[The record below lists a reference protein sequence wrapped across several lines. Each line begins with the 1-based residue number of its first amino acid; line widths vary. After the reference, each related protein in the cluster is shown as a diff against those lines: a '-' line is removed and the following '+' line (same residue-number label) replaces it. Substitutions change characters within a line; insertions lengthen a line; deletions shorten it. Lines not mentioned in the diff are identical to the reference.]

1 MLFAALSSL
10 ALVTA
15 CSDGDDGPQ
24 WATTC
29 PNSNPVYVSL
39 KGRVTD
45 SEGEPV
51 HRIQVAMIEY
61 LYMRCAAAAYTD
73 ENGEFA
79 FVRRRTFGIPA
90 ALLFRDVDGV
100 ANGVFEDRCD
110 RVEFV
115 RSSDDSLDSEIVL
128 PDVEV
133 QLTRIEPVVVEGR

>member
-10 ALVTA
+10 VLATA
-15 CSDGDDGPQ
+15 CSDGDTEPQ
-24 WATTC
+24 EITTC
-29 PNSNPVYVSL
+29 GSDPVYVSL

-61 LYMRCAAAAYTD
+61 LYMSCAAVAYTD

-79 FVRRRTFGIPA
+79 FVRRRMFSAPA

-100 ANGVFEDRCD
+100 ANGVFEDRLDDCI
-110 RVEFV
+110 EFV
-115 RSSDDSLDSEIVL
+115 RSSDYSSDSEIVL

-133 QLTRIEPVVVEGR
+133 QLTRIEPVIVEGI